1 MEEFSVKK
9 KLGLGKALL
18 IAIGLTVISTGIY
31 FAISYKDSQPVS
43 QENINTYEQ
52 LKREWWENFDNI
64 PQYSPYVYNSG
75 LGLGDS
81 KYDNKGILGDWVYG
95 EITPEMVSYNRKECF
110 KHGLITTMKYSGIIS
125 LVIMV
130 VCYFK
135 INKNS

>member
-52 LKREWWENFDNI
+52 LKRE
-64 PQYSPYVYNSG
+64 
-75 LGLGDS
+75 
-81 KYDNKGILGDWVYG
+81 
-95 EITPEMVSYNRKECF
+95 
-110 KHGLITTMKYSGIIS
+110 
-125 LVIMV
+125 
-130 VCYFK
+130 
-135 INKNS
+135 